1 MCTMTEPQPSPLN
14 VRQLP
19 SLVRSP
25 ACSPRSIESSSSRS
39 GRRVALPRGLRS
51 QSAANT
57 AATSLANSPLG
68 RSFNLPRVP
77 AITDSGQRVYRLAG
91 ESRLAELLSNGELP
105 NRLSPCA
112 PQLPAAAV
120 AFHSWGATLEPDFD
134 SQSGSVEQSN
144 HEYSPPFTIGSRA
157 RSKQTAVTNNASRP
171 STNEAVLRWLADR
184 RPTPTPVPADSYT
197 SPIGPVGS
205 Q

>member
-1 MCTMTEPQPSPLN
+1 MCTMTEPKPSPLN
-14 VRQLP
+14 VRRLP

-25 ACSPRSIESSSSRS
+25 ACSPRSVGSSSSRS

-57 AATSLANSPLG
+57 AATSLATSPLG
-68 RSFNLPRVP
+68 FNLPRVP

-105 NRLSPCA
+105 DRLSPSA

-120 AFHSWGATLEPDFD
+120 AFHSWGAALEPDID
-134 SQSGSVEQSN
+134 SQSGSAEPSN
-144 HEYSPPFTIGSRA
+144 HEYSPPLTFGSRA
-157 RSKQTAVTNNASRP
+157 RSKQIAVTNNASRP

-184 RPTPTPVPADSYT
+184 RPTPTPVPADSYM